1 MNDSML
7 MLVATSRRA
16 DLMREAGQARLAARR
31 RRSRPTPRATAA
43 TDCEKMAGTV
53 NRAATENG
61 SAGQHGAATANDTA
75 IREKAGS
82 RR

>member
-7 MLVATSRRA
+7 ILATSRRA
-16 DLMREAGQARLAARR
+16 ELMREAGQVRLAARR

-43 TDCEKMAGTV
+43 SDCEKMAGTV
-53 NRAATENG
+53 NRAAT
-61 SAGQHGAATANDTA
+61 ADDTA
-75 IREKAGS
+75 IPEKAGS

>member
-7 MLVATSRRA
+7 MQAASRRA
-16 DLMREAGQARLAARR
+16 ELMREAGQARLAARR

-43 TDCEKMAGTV
+43 VDCEKMAGTV

-61 SAGQHGAATANDTA
+61 NAGQHGAATANDTV